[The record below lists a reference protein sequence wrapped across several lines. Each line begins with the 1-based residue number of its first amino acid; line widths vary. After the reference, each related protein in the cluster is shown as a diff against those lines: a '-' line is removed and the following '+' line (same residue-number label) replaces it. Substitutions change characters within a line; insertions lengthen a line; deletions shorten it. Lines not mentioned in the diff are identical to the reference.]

1 MYNSDPGFTIESNW
15 NKDPGFIVKSNWDKD
30 PGFSPPVSGRDFLRE
45 YLSGGEE
52 YSQSGTNIPSFGISR
67 SYEGGGG
74 TGMEPYFNE
83 QIAATPMGSTGGSRG
98 EFDPAY
104 LEKLK
109 QKGEPPLDPDFF
121 EKIRQQLGKAGVK
134 EAEAPRY
141 IRVPPDIDSPAAD
154 RWIKNI
160 RSAPGYAPPATM
172 PSGDMLLQK
181 AREMRGL
188 APGYGVFG
196 V

>member
-1 MYNSDPGFTIESNW
+1 MNFS
-15 NKDPGFIVKSNWDKD
+15 KDPST
-30 PGFSPPVSGRDFLRE
+30 FLRE

-52 YSQSGTNIPSFGISR
+52 YSQSGTDIPSFGVSR

-74 TGMEPYFNE
+74 TDIPPFFSE
-83 QIAATPMGSTGGSRG
+83 QISAEPVGSTGGSRG
-98 EFDPAY
+98 VFDPSY

-121 EKIRQQLGKAGVK
+121 DKIRQQLGGGGVK
-134 EAEAPRY
+134 KAEAPRF

-154 RWIKNI
+154 RWIQNI
-160 RSAPGYAPPATM
+160 RSQPGYAPPSNM
-172 PSGDMLLQK
+172 PSGNEILQK
-181 AREMRGL
+181 TRKMQGL